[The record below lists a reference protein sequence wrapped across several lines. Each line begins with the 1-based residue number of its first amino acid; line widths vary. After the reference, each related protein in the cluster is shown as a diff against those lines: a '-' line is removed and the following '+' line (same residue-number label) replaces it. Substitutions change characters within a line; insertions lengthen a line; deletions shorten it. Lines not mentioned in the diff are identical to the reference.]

1 MLSNLYKNYPF
12 IMDLAKGHSAILAGG
27 ALLSSLLSQEV
38 HDYDFYFRTAESQK
52 MFFDSI
58 IENMLAMG
66 NRNDTFEK
74 NWYKLRDA
82 VDTYYFKKDS
92 IPVATIQAI
101 KMYYGEAK
109 DIINKFDLNLSQ
121 IAYDF
126 KTNKTVYGNEFL
138 TDLNNKTLKIKNY
151 KSPQFSLLRII
162 KYIVRYNF
170 KVQKSSLAALKLL
183 LSRNNNT
190 NDYDNFEALRSYT
203 KFLKE
208 QPIQE
213 FSWYREHAEYDRWY
227 IDLINILSKHYAI

>member
-12 IMDLAKGHSAILAGG
+12 IIDLAKEHNAILAGG

-52 MFFDSI
+52 MFFNSLIVGDSFKS
-58 IENMLAMG
+58 
-66 NRNDTFEK
+66 T
-74 NWYKLRDA
+74 YKLYDS
-82 VDTYYFKKDS
+82 VDTLFIEKDFS
-92 IPVATIQAI
+92 YPVAKVQTI

-109 DIINKFDLNLSQ
+109 DIINNFDLNLSQ

-126 KTNKTVYGNEFL
+126 KTNETICGDNFL
-138 TDLNNKTLKIKNY
+138 TDLGNKTLKIKNY

-213 FSWYREHAEYDRWY
+213 FSWYREHAEYNRWY
-227 IDLINILSKHYAI
+227 IDLINILFKHYAI

>member
-12 IMDLAKGHSAILAGG
+12 IIDSAKEHNAILAGG
-27 ALLSSLLSQEV
+27 ALLSSMLSQEI
-38 HDYDFYFRTAESQK
+38 HDYDFYFRTEESQK
-52 MFFDSI
+52 MFFNSLIVGDSFKS
-58 IENMLAMG
+58 
-66 NRNDTFEK
+66 T
-74 NWYKLRDA
+74 YKLCDS
-82 VDTYYFKKDS
+82 VDTLFIEKDFS
-92 IPVATIQAI
+92 YPVATIQAI

-109 DIINKFDLNLSQ
+109 DIINNFDLNLSQ